1 MAERH
6 GLVPPAVAALDLG
19 VALDLRHLT
28 GHPLDCLRL
37 LLAADI
43 LRRLAEHRT
52 GGRAQVAV
60 LGRGW
65 QPLGWCQDVIDPF
78 HLAPAT
84 IWCTTAQQLSA
95 ALGSSPRVLL
105 VSARPDQPG
114 DIPHASRALR
124 VGPVLAAAP
133 EADLAPLWQR
143 TDPLVMRMALLR
155 ATPSSPVVLSAAR
168 LRRADET
175 LYRWRC
181 KVAAWRDA
189 VPAPTDHLGTL
200 YDVLLRGLDT
210 GAVLRL
216 MHHIERDHTI
226 ASGAKYRTFIAV
238 DKVLALD
245 VTRRPVAT
253 AAW

>member
-1 MAERH
+1 M
-6 GLVPPAVAALDLG
+6 
-19 VALDLRHLT
+19 
-28 GHPLDCLRL
+28 
-37 LLAADI
+37 
-43 LRRLAEHRT
+43 
-52 GGRAQVAV
+52 
-60 LGRGW
+60 
-65 QPLGWCQDVIDPF
+65 
-78 HLAPAT
+78 
-84 IWCTTAQQLSA
+84 
-95 ALGSSPRVLL
+95 VLL
-105 VSARPDQPG
+105 VSTRPGHPVNATC
-114 DIPHASRALR
+114 ASRALP
-124 VGPVLAAAP
+124 VGAVLA
-133 EADLAPLWQR
+133 EDTERDLNDLLR
-143 TDPLVMRMALLR
+143 RNDPLAVRLALLR
-155 ATPSSPVVLSAAR
+155 TSPSSPVVLSAAR